1 MSLNVPTIQGC
12 VRGLYGTLE
21 RALGWIHSSHLCYSA
36 LQALAPLL
44 TELGRALGAV
54 SSEGQEA
61 WDPWAGVSPHGSP
74 AAIDKEPACAAWALW
89 CSPSCPG
96 NLNSHLQPLEALLV
110 RPSEGWTPGSRSHG
124 EEGLHGGQLT
134 LQLSTW

>member
-1 MSLNVPTIQGC
+1 MIWGRL
-12 VRGLYGTLE
+12 RGSCGTLG

-61 WDPWAGVSPHGSP
+61 WDPWAGVPHHGSS
-74 AAIDKEPACAAWALW
+74 AATDKEPACAAWALW
-89 CSPSCPG
+89 CSSSCPG
-96 NLNSHLQPLEALLV
+96 TSEALLQ
-110 RPSEGWTPGSRSHG
+110 PTE
-124 EEGLHGGQLT
+124 
-134 LQLSTW
+134 LQPRDLQRDGPLAAGAMARRGCMEVS